1 MSEAVVTRIDRPALP
16 RFRLRPGT
24 LLLIAVLTILVVPPI
39 IELVQ
44 GSISDTAP
52 DGSVVALTLRNYAN
66 LLNTPELLSTTL
78 NSVLFALGASA
89 ISVVFGG
96 VLAWIVERTDAPLK
110 GLAYLT
116 TIISMG
122 TPYILYVTAWLFL
135 LERTG
140 PFNDIYRQLTGST
153 GNLLNVYSLWGM
165 ILVEGF
171 LWSPLVFLM
180 LSSTFRAANAEMEE
194 AARMSGASVL
204 ATVWRISIRLAWP
217 GILAMA
223 IFAFIRNLESFDV
236 PVLIGMPGKVTLLT
250 TDIYLSTTQVPPQ
263 LGHASAFSVVMLV
276 IVAGLL
282 SLYGRISRNAA
293 RCASVTDKGFRP
305 RPFKLGRW
313 RWIAADVILLNFATV
328 LLLPLLALLWT
339 SLLPFMRPMGWS
351 GLHLLTLRH
360 FTAVLHD
367 PQYIGL
373 GWATLLVA
381 AGTATI
387 AMALTLVAGRLS
399 ARRQPGGRLVDLL
412 AGLPLVF
419 PGVILGLAMMQ
430 VALRLPIPLYGT
442 LWLIMVAFVIRYMPY
457 GMRYVYSGVLQVHR
471 ELEEAS
477 SVAGATQ
484 ASALRRVVAPLLSP
498 ALVSGW
504 LFIFLICS
512 KELAMTVLLAGPGS
526 QVMAVAMFDMWTNG
540 QGGELSAL
548 GLIWTAMMTIV
559 ATGLYV
565 VARRQGAGAFAQ

>member
-1 MSEAVVTRIDRPALP
+1 
-16 RFRLRPGT
+16 
-24 LLLIAVLTILVVPPI
+24 
-39 IELVQ
+39 
-44 GSISDTAP
+44 
-52 DGSVVALTLRNYAN
+52 
-66 LLNTPELLSTTL
+66 
-78 NSVLFALGASA
+78 
-89 ISVVFGG
+89 
-96 VLAWIVERTDAPLK
+96 
-110 GLAYLT
+110 
-116 TIISMG
+116 
-122 TPYILYVTAWLFL
+122 
-135 LERTG
+135 
-140 PFNDIYRQLTGST
+140 
-153 GNLLNVYSLWGM
+153 
-165 ILVEGF
+165 
-171 LWSPLVFLM
+171 
-180 LSSTFRAANAEMEE
+180 
-194 AARMSGASVL
+194 
-204 ATVWRISIRLAWP
+204 
-217 GILAMA
+217 
-223 IFAFIRNLESFDV
+223 
-236 PVLIGMPGKVTLLT
+236 
-250 TDIYLSTTQVPPQ
+250 
-263 LGHASAFSVVMLV
+263 
-276 IVAGLL
+276 
-282 SLYGRISRNAA
+282 
-293 RCASVTDKGFRP
+293 
-305 RPFKLGRW
+305 
-313 RWIAADVILLNFATV
+313 VILLNFATV

-381 AGTATI
+381 AGTPTI

-457 GMRYVYSGVLQVHR
+457 GMRYVYSGVLQVHC